1 MMRMIPVLLLSVLTA
16 VALPAQV
23 PAKAAKTTKSDTTP
37 SPSDQERNIQAYVQL
52 LRTDLKKS
60 KAQVIGDVM
69 QFDANQAA
77 AFWPIYKEF
86 ETEFSAVG
94 DQVVQLVKDYAANYD
109 TMTNDVADQLAVK
122 LLDIEQQKTALKRKY
137 YERFKNALDAIT
149 ATRFLQV
156 ENQIEKLVDLQIA
169 SQLPVVS
176 GPGK

>member
-1 MMRMIPVLLLSVLTA
+1 MKRMIPVLLLSVLTA
-16 VALPAQV
+16 VVLPAQV
-23 PAKAAKTTKSDTTP
+23 PAKAAKTTISNTTP
-37 SPSDQERNIQAYVQL
+37 SQSDQDLNIQAYVQL
-52 LRTDLKKS
+52 LRSDLKRS

-86 ETEFSAVG
+86 EAEFSTVG
-94 DQVVQLVKDYAANYD
+94 DQVVELVKDYVANYD
-109 TMTNDVADQLAVK
+109 TMTNEVADQLAVK

-176 GPGK
+176 GPVK